1 MFHSQNCRHGM
12 KESNAIE
19 EVVSNEQEDSF
30 IYHFFRTKIA
40 FNGNCAGCKAKMTE
54 QNRHLFQYQYES
66 NHMRKYS
73 SHTIF
78 HIALV

>member
-30 IYHFFRTKIA
+30 IYHFFERKLRLMEIA
-40 FNGNCAGCKAKMTE
+40 QVVKLK
-54 QNRHLFQYQYES
+54 
-66 NHMRKYS
+66 
-73 SHTIF
+73 
-78 HIALV
+78 